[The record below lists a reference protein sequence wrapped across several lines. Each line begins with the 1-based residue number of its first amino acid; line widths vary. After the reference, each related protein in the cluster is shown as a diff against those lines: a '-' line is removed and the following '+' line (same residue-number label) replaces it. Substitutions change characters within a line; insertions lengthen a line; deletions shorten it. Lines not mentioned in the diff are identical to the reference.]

1 MKNLQDVI
9 RLGSKLEILYV
20 EDDKALLEETTTI
33 LEKIFKSVD
42 TAQSGTEGLMKF
54 TQKSYDFIITDIE
67 MPDLNGLEM
76 SQKIKEINPDIP
88 IVIISA
94 YSNSSYLIEA
104 INIGINYYV
113 LKPILLPQL
122 LSTLNSVVD
131 VIENRRIAL
140 ECHNREVEENMRV
153 AKEKLFLTITKSSP
167 NPIIVCDG
175 RHVAFYNESFK
186 VLFDEG
192 ELQVLKE
199 QESQLLNFLERKMKV
214 DQLLKDETEFV
225 EELDFRALADGISV
239 KISLQTQQGVKIYLM
254 VKNTLHIDA
263 EIMMVMFTFNDITQL
278 SFQNLQLKAYDKAVG
293 NLTDVE
299 YQNGQKIEQ
308 PDIINKTTF
317 EE

>member
-33 LEKIFKSVD
+33 LAKIFKSVD
-42 TAQSGTEGLMKF
+42 TAQSGTEGLLKF
-54 TQKSYDFIITDIE
+54 TQRRYDFIITDIE

-122 LSTLNSVVD
+122 LSTLNNVVD
-131 VIENRRIAL
+131 VIENRRIAV
-140 ECHNREVEENMRV
+140 ECHNREIEENIRV
-153 AKEKLFLTITKSSP
+153 AKEKLFLSITKSSP

-175 RHVAFYNESFK
+175 RNVAFYNASFDL
-186 VLFDEG
+186 LFDER
-192 ELQVLKE
+192 ELQMLKE
-199 QESQLLNFLERKMKV
+199 QDSQLLSFIERKMKV
-214 DQLLKDETEFV
+214 DQLLKDENEFV
-225 EELDFRALADGISV
+225 EELDFRTLEEGIAV
-239 KISLQTQQGVKIYLM
+239 KISLRTKLGVKVYLM
-254 VKNTLHIDA
+254 TKNTLQVDDKTA
-263 EIMMVMFTFNDITQL
+263 MVMFTFNDITQL
-278 SFQNLQLKAYDKAVG
+278 SFQNIQLKAYDKAVG
-293 NLTDVE
+293 NLTDDKYLSE
-299 YQNGQKIEQ
+299 IKNDQ
-308 PDIINKTTF
+308 PDIINRTKF
-317 EE
+317 

>member
-33 LEKIFKSVD
+33 LAKIFKSVD
-42 TAQSGTEGLMKF
+42 TAQSGAEGLLKF
-54 TQKSYDFIITDIE
+54 TQNSYDFIITDIE

-122 LSTLNSVVD
+122 LSTLNSVVE
-131 VIENRRIAL
+131 VIENRRIVIA
-140 ECHNREVEENMRV
+140 CQNREIEENMRV
-153 AKEKLFLTITKSSP
+153 AKEKLFLTITKNSP

-175 RHVAFYNESFK
+175 RHVAFYNESFN
-186 VLFDEG
+186 VLFDDK
-192 ELQVLKE
+192 ELQALKE
-199 QESQLLNFLERKMKV
+199 QESQLLNFIERKMKV
-214 DQLLKDETEFV
+214 DQLFKDEMEFV
-225 EELDFRALADGISV
+225 EVLDFRELEDGVAV
-239 KISLQTQQGVKIYLM
+239 KISLKTKLGVKVYLM
-254 VKNTLHIDA
+254 MKSTLHIDD
-263 EIMMVMFTFNDITQL
+263 ETMIMFTFNDITQL
-278 SFQNLQLKAYDKAVG
+278 SFQNIQLKAYDKVVG

-299 YQNGQKIEQ
+299 YQNEHKIDR
-308 PDIINKTTF
+308 PDIVDKTTF
-317 EE
+317 

>member
-33 LEKIFKSVD
+33 LKKIFKSVD

-67 MPDLNGLEM
+67 MPDLNGLAM
-76 SQKIKEINPDIP
+76 SQKIKEINPEIP

-122 LSTLNSVVD
+122 LSTLNSVID

-140 ECHNREVEENMRV
+140 ECHNREVEESIRV
-153 AKEKLFLTITKSSP
+153 AKEKLFLSITKSSP

-175 RHVAFYNESFK
+175 RHVAFYNESFQ
-186 VLFDEG
+186 VLFDAD
-192 ELQVLKE
+192 ELRVLKE
-199 QESQLLNFLERKMKV
+199 QESQLLNFIEGKMKV
-214 DQLLKDETEFV
+214 DQLLKDDTEFV
-225 EELDFRALADGISV
+225 QELDFRELADGVAV
-239 KISLQTQQGVKIYLM
+239 KISLKTKLGVKIYFM
-254 VKNTLHIDA
+254 TKNTLQVDVDT
-263 EIMMVMFTFNDITQL
+263 EMVMFTFNDITQL
-278 SFQNLQLKAYDKAVG
+278 CFQNFQLKAYDKAVG
-293 NLTDVE
+293 NLTDVT
-299 YQNGQKIEQ
+299 YKNDQKTDQEA
-308 PDIINKTTF
+308 IINKTTF
-317 EE
+317 E

>member
-20 EDDKALLEETTTI
+20 EDDQPLLKETTKI

-42 TAQSGTEGLMKF
+42 TAQSGAEGLWKF
-54 TQKSYDFIITDIE
+54 TQNSYDFIITDIE
-67 MPDLNGLEM
+67 MPELNGLEM

-131 VIENRRIAL
+131 VIENRHIAL
-140 ECHNREVEENMRV
+140 ECHNREIEENLRI

-167 NPIIVCDG
+167 NPIIVCDN
-175 RHVAFYNESFK
+175 RHVSFYNESFN
-186 VLFDEG
+186 VLFDDK
-192 ELQVLKE
+192 ELQALKE
-199 QESQLLNFLERKMKV
+199 QESQLLNFIERKMKV

-225 EELDFRALADGISV
+225 ETLDFRELADGVAV
-239 KISLQTQQGVKIYLM
+239 KISLKTNLGVKVYLM
-254 VKNTLHIDA
+254 VKSTLPIDVDT
-263 EIMMVMFTFNDITQL
+263 MMVMFTFNDITQL
-278 SFQNLQLKAYDKAVG
+278 SFQNIQLKAYDKAVG
-293 NLTDVE
+293 SLTDVT
-299 YQNGQKIEQ
+299 YQSSHKTEQ
-308 PDIINKTTF
+308 PDIVDKTTF
-317 EE
+317 E

>member
-20 EDDKALLEETTTI
+20 EDDKALLEETATI
-33 LEKIFKSVD
+33 LQKIFKSVD
-42 TAQSGTEGLMKF
+42 TARSGAEGLLKF
-54 TQKSYDFIITDIE
+54 TQNRYDFVITDIE
-67 MPDLNGLEM
+67 MPELNGLEM
-76 SQKIKEINPDIP
+76 SQQIKEINPNMP

-131 VIENRRIAL
+131 VIENRRVAL
-140 ECHNREVEENMRV
+140 ECHNREVEETVRV
-153 AKEKLFLTITKSSP
+153 AKEKLFLSITKNSP

-175 RHVAFYNESFK
+175 RHVAFYNESFN
-186 VLFDEG
+186 VLFDDA

-199 QESQLLNFLERKMKV
+199 QESQLLNFMERKMKV

-225 EELDFRALADGISV
+225 DALDFRELADGVAV
-239 KISLQTQQGVKIYLM
+239 KISLKTKLGVKVYLLT
-254 VKNTLHIDA
+254 KSTLQVDV
-263 EIMMVMFTFNDITQL
+263 ETTMVMFTLNDITQL
-278 SFQNLQLKAYDKAVG
+278 SFQNLQLKAYDKAIG
-293 NLTDVE
+293 DLTDGE
-299 YQNGQKIEQ
+299 YVSENKLDQ
-308 PDIINKTTF
+308 PDIINKTKF
-317 EE
+317 

>member
-33 LEKIFKSVD
+33 LQKIFKSVD
-42 TAQSGTEGLMKF
+42 TARSGAEGLLKF
-54 TQKSYDFIITDIE
+54 TQNRYDFVITDIE
-67 MPDLNGLEM
+67 MPELNGLEM
-76 SQKIKEINPDIP
+76 SEQIKEINPNMP

-131 VIENRRIAL
+131 VIENRRVAL
-140 ECHNREVEENMRV
+140 ECHNREVEETVHV
-153 AKEKLFLTITKSSP
+153 AKEKLFLSITKNSP

-175 RHVAFYNESFK
+175 RHVAFYNESFN
-186 VLFDEG
+186 VLFDED

-199 QESQLLNFLERKMKV
+199 QESQLLNFMERKMKV

-225 EELDFRALADGISV
+225 DALDFRELADGVAV
-239 KISLQTQQGVKIYLM
+239 KISLKTKLGVKVYLLT
-254 VKNTLHIDA
+254 KSTLQVDV
-263 EIMMVMFTFNDITQL
+263 ETSMVMFTLNDITQL
-278 SFQNLQLKAYDKAVG
+278 SFQNLQLKAYDKVIG
-293 NLTDVE
+293 DLTDGE
-299 YQNGQKIEQ
+299 YVSENKLDQ
-308 PDIINKTTF
+308 PDIINKTKF
-317 EE
+317 

>member
-33 LEKIFKSVD
+33 LKKIFKSVD
-42 TAQSGTEGLMKF
+42 TAESGTEGLLKF
-54 TQKSYDFIITDIE
+54 TQNRYDFIITDIE
-67 MPDLNGLEM
+67 MPELNGLEM
-76 SQKIKEINPDIP
+76 SEKIKEINPDIP

-140 ECHNREVEENMRV
+140 ECHNREIEENIRV
-153 AKEKLFLTITKSSP
+153 AKEKLFLSITKSSP

-175 RHVAFYNESFK
+175 RHVAFYNESFNA
-186 VLFDEG
+186 LFDDE
-192 ELQVLKE
+192 ELRVLKE
-199 QESQLLNFLERKMKV
+199 QESQLLNFIERKMKV
-214 DQLLKDETEFV
+214 DQLLKDEDEFV
-225 EELDFRALADGISV
+225 EALDFRELEDGVDI
-239 KISLQTQQGVKIYLM
+239 KISLKTKLGVKVYLM
-254 VKNTLHIDA
+254 TKSTLLVDA
-263 EIMMVMFTFNDITQL
+263 DTQMVMFTFNDITRL
-278 SFQNLQLKAYDKAVG
+278 CFQNIQIKAYDKAVG
-293 NLTDVE
+293 DLTDVT
-299 YQNGQKIEQ
+299 YQSEHKTDQ
-308 PDIINKTTF
+308 PDIVNKTTF
-317 EE
+317 